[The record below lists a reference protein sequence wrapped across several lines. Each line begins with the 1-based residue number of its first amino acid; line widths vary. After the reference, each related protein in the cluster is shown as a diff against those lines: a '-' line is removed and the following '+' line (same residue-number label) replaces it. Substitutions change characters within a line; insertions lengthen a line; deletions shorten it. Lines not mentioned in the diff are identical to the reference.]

1 MSMMMT
7 TMTGTI
13 AKAADRTALRVAAQ
27 FLARGDGGPPPSG
40 EGID

>member
-13 AKAADRTALRVAAQ
+13 ATAADRNVLRVAAQ
-27 FLARGDGGPPPSG
+27 FPARDDGRPSPSG